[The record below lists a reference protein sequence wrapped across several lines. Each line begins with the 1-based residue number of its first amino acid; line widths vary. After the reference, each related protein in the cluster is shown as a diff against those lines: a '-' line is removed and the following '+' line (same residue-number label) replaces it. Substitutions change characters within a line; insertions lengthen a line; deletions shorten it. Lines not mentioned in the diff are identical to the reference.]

1 MVPAQI
7 WQELV
12 CRRYK
17 SRICH
22 TKNKTADTAI
32 SPWIKVG
39 SLLEL
44 MGGGK
49 KKRERQTE
57 TEESDR
63 QRQKET
69 GKLYFRRI
77 VVFVRSKPV

>member
-1 MVPAQI
+1 MVPAQQ

-12 CRRYK
+12 FRRYK

-32 SPWIKVG
+32 SPGIKVG
-39 SLLEL
+39 SLLEP

-57 TEESDR
+57 TERVR

-77 VVFVRSKPV
+77 VVSVRAKPV

>member
-1 MVPAQI
+1 M
-7 WQELV
+7 V

-44 MGGGK
+44 IGGGK
-49 KKRERQTE
+49 KRDRQTE
-57 TEESDR
+57 TDRDIER
-63 QRQKET
+63 QRET

-77 VVFVRSKPV
+77 AVYVRSKPV